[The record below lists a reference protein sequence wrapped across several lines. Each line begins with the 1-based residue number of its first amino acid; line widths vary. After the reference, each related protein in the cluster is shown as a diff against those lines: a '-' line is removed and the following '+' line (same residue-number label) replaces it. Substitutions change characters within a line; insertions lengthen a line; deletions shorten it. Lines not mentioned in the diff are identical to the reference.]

1 MSPTALG
8 KFIETVGVP
17 VAMAAACGFVV
28 WWLLRWLTGSLATQ
42 IREIK
47 QEIKDETDD
56 VQNEVKQ
63 LHGIAIGLID
73 RIRVL
78 ERNTLLAHTTM
89 LGQLGCKELPVWHD
103 KLIVLDGHRASWYGI
118 RDISDVT
125 SSGRLVE
132 TRRGSA

>member
-17 VAMAAACGFVV
+17 VAVAVACGFVV
-28 WWLLRWLTGSLATQ
+28 WWLIKWLTGSLGTQ
-42 IREIK
+42 IGEIK

-56 VQNEVKQ
+56 LQVEIRQ
-63 LHGIAIGLID
+63 LHGIVISLID

-89 LGQLGCKELPVWHD
+89 LGQLGCKELPIWH
-103 KLIVLDGHRASWYGI
+103 
-118 RDISDVT
+118 
-125 SSGRLVE
+125 E
-132 TRRGSA
+132 TRKEKLAELKEQMKDIGRNGEVE

>member
-1 MSPTALG
+1 MSPTTIG

-28 WWLLRWLTGSLATQ
+28 WWLLKWLTGSLAVQ

-63 LHGIAIGLID
+63 LHGIATGLID

-89 LGQLGCKELPVWHD
+89 LGQLGCKELPVWH
-103 KLIVLDGHRASWYGI
+103 
-118 RDISDVT
+118 
-125 SSGRLVE
+125 E
-132 TRRGSA
+132 TRKEKIAELKEQIKDIGRNGEVS

>member
-1 MSPTALG
+1 MSPTTIG

-28 WWLLRWLTGSLATQ
+28 WWLLKWLTGSLAVQ

-63 LHGIAIGLID
+63 LHSIAIGLID

-89 LGQLGCKELPVWHD
+89 LGQLGCKELPVWH
-103 KLIVLDGHRASWYGI
+103 
-118 RDISDVT
+118 
-125 SSGRLVE
+125 E
-132 TRRGSA
+132 TRKEKIAELKEQIKDIGRNGEAS

>member
-17 VAMAAACGFVV
+17 VAVAVACGFVV
-28 WWLLRWLTGSLATQ
+28 WWLIKWLTGSLGTQ

-47 QEIKDETDD
+47 QEIKDETDE
-56 VQNEVKQ
+56 VQGEIRQ
-63 LHGIAIGLID
+63 LHSITISLID

-89 LGQLGCKELPVWHD
+89 LAQLGCKELPVWH
-103 KLIVLDGHRASWYGI
+103 
-118 RDISDVT
+118 
-125 SSGRLVE
+125 E
-132 TRRGSA
+132 TRNEKLAELKEQMKDIGRNGEVE

>member
-1 MSPTALG
+1 
-8 KFIETVGVP
+8 
-17 VAMAAACGFVV
+17 MAAACGFVV
-28 WWLLRWLTGSLATQ
+28 WWLLKWLTGSLAVQ

-89 LGQLGCKELPVWHD
+89 LGQLGCKELPVWH
-103 KLIVLDGHRASWYGI
+103 
-118 RDISDVT
+118 
-125 SSGRLVE
+125 E
-132 TRRGSA
+132 TRKEKIAELKEQIKDIGRNGEVS